1 MAENLD
7 DLAAAVRSC
16 RLCADHLPLGP
27 RPVLRVSPTA
37 RLLIAGQ
44 APGTKVHESGI
55 PWNDASGDRLREW
68 LDLPKSIFYDD
79 TKVAI
84 IPQAF
89 CYPGKGANGDL
100 PPPPICQ
107 KIWHPR
113 LHAAMP
119 QVETFVLA
127 GRYAQAY
134 HLGDARKRTLSETVA
149 AWREFCPRHFPVPH
163 PSWHNN
169 HWLKANAW
177 FERDLVPELRK
188 RVREL
193 LDLS

>member
-107 KIWHPR
+107 KTWHPR
-113 LHAAMP
+113 LHASMP

-134 HLGDARKRTLSETVA
+134 HLGDARKRTLSGTVA
-149 AWREFCPRHFPVPH
+149 AWREYSPRHFPVPH

-193 LDLS
+193 LALS

>member
-1 MAENLD
+1 MVENLRT
-7 DLAAAVRSC
+7 LAAAVRSC

-27 RPVLRVSPTA
+27 RPVLRVSSTA

-44 APGTKVHESGI
+44 APGTKVHESGT
-55 PWNDASGDRLREW
+55 PWNDASGNRLRDW
-68 LDLPKSIFYDD
+68 LDLPKPVFYDD
-79 TKVAI
+79 SKVAI

-107 KIWHPR
+107 RTWHPR

-119 QVETFVLA
+119 QIETYILA

-134 HLGDARKRTLSETVA
+134 HLGASRKRTLSETVA
-149 AWREFCPRHFPVPH
+149 AWQEYAPKYFPLPH

-169 HWLKANAW
+169 HWLKANPW
-177 FERDLVPELRK
+177 FERDLVPVLRE
-188 RVREL
+188 RVRHLVENL
-193 LDLS
+193 

>member
-1 MAENLD
+1 MAETLD
-7 DLAAAVRSC
+7 DLAAAVRAC

-27 RPVLRVSPTA
+27 RPVLRVSSTA

-55 PWNDASGDRLREW
+55 PWNDASGNRLREW

-107 KIWHPR
+107 KTWHPR

-119 QVETFVLA
+119 QIETFILA

-134 HLGDARKRTLSETVA
+134 HLRDARRRTLSETVA
-149 AWREFCPRHFPVPH
+149 AWREYSPNYFPVPH

-169 HWLKANAW
+169 HWLKANGW
-177 FERDLVPELRK
+177 FERELVPALRK
-188 RVREL
+188 RVRVL

>member
-1 MAENLD
+1 MVENLRT
-7 DLAAAVRSC
+7 LAAAVRSC

-27 RPVLRVSPTA
+27 RPVLRVSSTA

-44 APGTKVHESGI
+44 APGTKVHESGT
-55 PWNDASGDRLREW
+55 PWNDASGNRLRDW
-68 LDLPKSIFYDD
+68 LNLPKPVFYDD
-79 TKVAI
+79 SKVAI

-100 PPPPICQ
+100 PPSPICQ
-107 KIWHPR
+107 RTWHPR

-119 QVETFVLA
+119 QIETYILA

-134 HLGDARKRTLSETVA
+134 HLGASRKRTLSETVA
-149 AWREFCPRHFPVPH
+149 AWQEYAPKYFPLPH

-169 HWLKANAW
+169 HWLKANPW
-177 FERDLVPELRK
+177 FERDLVPVLRE
-188 RVREL
+188 RVRHLVE
-193 LDLS
+193 DL

>member
-1 MAENLD
+1 MDE
-7 DLAAAVRSC
+7 DLEALSTAVRSC

-27 RPVLRVSPTA
+27 RPVLRPSSSA

-44 APGTKVHESGI
+44 APGTKVHQSGT
-55 PWNDASGDRLREW
+55 PWNDASGNRLREW
-68 LDLPKSIFYDD
+68 LDLPKSVFYDD

-89 CYPGKGANGDL
+89 CYPGKGPNGDL

-107 KIWHPR
+107 KTWHPK

-119 QVETFVLA
+119 QSETYVLA

-134 HLGDARKRTLSETVA
+134 HLADRRKRTLGETVA
-149 AWREFCPRHFPVPH
+149 AWREFAPLYFPLPH

-169 HWLKANAW
+169 HWLKANPW
-177 FERDLVPELRK
+177 FERDLVPVLRD
-188 RVREL
+188 RVRNL
-193 LDLS
+193 LDLP

>member
-1 MAENLD
+1 MVENLRT
-7 DLAAAVRSC
+7 LAAAVRSC

-27 RPVLRVSPTA
+27 RPVLRVSSTA

-55 PWNDASGDRLREW
+55 PWNDASGNRLRDW
-68 LDLPKSIFYDD
+68 LNLPKSVFYDD
-79 TKVAI
+79 SKVAI

-107 KIWHPR
+107 RTWHPR

-119 QVETFVLA
+119 QIETYILA

-134 HLGDARKRTLSETVA
+134 HLGASRKRTLSETVA
-149 AWREFCPRHFPVPH
+149 AWQEYAPKYFPLPH

-169 HWLKANAW
+169 HWLKANPW
-177 FERDLVPELRK
+177 FERDLVPVLRE
-188 RVREL
+188 RVRHLVE
-193 LDLS
+193 DL